1 MRCHDW
7 EVAGSWGGEPGPGA
21 AGFAE
26 RLLEVIDSG
35 RRTATYKLALLM
47 ALLDL
52 CARRGG
58 LDGRAPRV
66 LYTREIAERVAAI
79 YWPQMMPYR
88 RGPAVIELRQIT
100 APRSAITGA
109 VLEFRRAAEA
119 TGVTS
124 LSQARQRLPG
134 AYAQMLDQVEVA
146 VAEQPLP
153 RLQTVGSAKQA
164 LPFLYDIDWEP
175 RDSISQARLR
185 RAGPAGL
192 PVRLRPGAGDQLV
205 RLAPLIRPLV
215 ELHWTRMVATLNHVA
230 TEEQDLHRHLFG
242 RDRLTPP
249 RTLREGLASLQAGR
263 CFYCGTPFHRAP
275 EADHFIPRV
284 RCSIDAVE
292 NLVLADRSCNNDKRD
307 LLPAPPLVDAWA
319 DRNRDHQDTLA
330 NLARV
335 CGWDSDPEG
344 TLAVARSIYRHL
356 PAGLAPFWSGT
367 GHVDITHARP
377 GIVIEII

>member
-1 MRCHDW
+1 MA
-7 EVAGSWGGEPGPGA
+7 ESWGGESGSAAA

-58 LDGRAPRV
+58 PDGRPPGV
-66 LYTREIAERVAAI
+66 LYTREIAERIAAI
-79 YWPQMMPYR
+79 YWPQLMPYR
-88 RGPAVIELRQIT
+88 RGPEVIELRQIT
-100 APRSAITGA
+100 LPRSAITGA
-109 VLEFRRAAEA
+109 VLEFRLAAEA
-119 TGVTS
+119 AGATS
-124 LSQARQRLPG
+124 LSLARQRLAG
-134 AYAQMLDQVEVA
+134 QYAQMLDRVEVA
-146 VAEQPLP
+146 VTEQPLP
-153 RLQTVGSAKQA
+153 RLQTVGTSEQA
-164 LPFLYDIDWEP
+164 LPFLYDIDWRP
-175 RDSISQARLR
+175 RDSISLARLR

-192 PVRLRPGAGDQLV
+192 PVRLRTGAGEQLV

-215 ELHWTRMVATLNHVA
+215 ELHWTRMVAAINHVA

-242 RDRLTPP
+242 RDRLAPP
-249 RTLREGLASLQAGR
+249 KALRDGLASLQTGC
-263 CFYCGTPFHRAP
+263 CFYCHRPFHRAP

-284 RCSIDAVE
+284 RCGIDAVE

-319 DRNRDHQDTLA
+319 GRNREHRATLA
-330 NLARV
+330 SLAAV
-335 CGWDSDPEG
+335 SGWDSDPAG

-356 PAGLAPFWSGT
+356 PTGLAPFWHGT
-367 GHVDITHARP
+367 GLVDITHARP
-377 GIVIEII
+377 GIIIEIT